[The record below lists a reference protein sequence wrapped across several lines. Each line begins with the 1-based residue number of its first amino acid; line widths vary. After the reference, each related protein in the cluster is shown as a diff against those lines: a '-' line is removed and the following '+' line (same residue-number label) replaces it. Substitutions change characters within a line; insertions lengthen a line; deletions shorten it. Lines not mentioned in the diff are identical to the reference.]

1 RAHKKQHERSPARTR
16 QALRPVPPCRADSCS
31 PQLGRGARW
40 DLRSFLRPGFPWEP
54 GPAAQGL
61 SPADGA
67 AAWGAGLPGEWV
79 PSRGRPVFPPQAPR
93 QEFVRGLVCL
103 SQGVRSSR
111 LRPEQLSS
119 LGALVCDM
127 EPETITASDPGVLEN
142 LKLCSALTG
151 AQRDALNAVLLGGGT
166 VYGDPSSWDLQTLQN
181 LGPLVL
187 ALNQTTLSLVAE
199 AAREAFGRSI
209 VAAYGSQGRSQREK
223 SLTLLRAFAA
233 ASASSHPRLKRSA
246 DREHFPS
253 LQPVWTSSEL
263 LGWGGK
269 CPQAGRY
276 LGAPREGDR
285 TRQKAG
291 LFRGAPGARGRTRA
305 RREGRKHH
313 LPDMPSLPAGC
324 LSEPI
329 TASTVSDPFLLIRYD
344 TAEQFDLCLS
354 NEVLKANLEPLLEQ
368 PLSVEYLRVM
378 KKKLEQ
384 IYPSEIPEEQLKLLG
399 PLSRQYTAEEISRWP
414 VTSSNT
420 LSALLNPSD
429 GKWDTP
435 QVNPWQQRGTGAGE
449 PKLGQLGAQA
459 ELGAKVLPKGGTV
472 LLQYMHFY
480 REHLPSLPACNCVN
494 SVSQVQQLLSRYL
507 ALGGTLTGP
516 LLQKI
521 GGRNLCNLRE
531 EQINQIPPAAIRT
544 AGQLNISSCSQTKK
558 DQLYRKAQEA
568 FAGQAGTTRAYY
580 CQIWPYLGG
589 APAEDLKDLAE
600 AGVAIDMDVDTFL
613 SLNPDEL
620 QKLSV
625 VDVKN
630 LLGENL
636 PHLKEAE
643 NETSVMRWV
652 KKQPQRELDCT
663 LGIGLQGGTEEP
675 GPTGTA
681 TPPHPT
687 ASATIPPTVTV
698 PAPTT
703 LPTVP
708 PPIAISSHPT
718 ANSST
723 SPPKAPTP
731 STISLTPPN
740 STPPCAHTAA
750 PSAAVSPAATSTA
763 RPAPTT
769 GSIVP
774 CSIHQSPTSNK
785 ATPPAITLLTTILAA
800 VNPNATSPSS
810 VPPPALTRGATSTTT
825 SVVTNPAINTSTPL
839 VSVNPPA
846 PGATAHPAPETNLP
860 PKPTPIPNS
869 TVSTQ
874 KSVISPTAKSTT
886 LACKTSAPPASP
898 GPSSTTTSSKTT
910 KETPTGVPEPP
921 RPTPGGYI
929 NLQPEAGKK
938 RLSPANYSRPG
949 DISNWGAGQGLRC
962 KYGQCHKRQKSVVPT
977 RATLRGTRV
986 PEQHYRPHSSG
997 MLFTCIIQFFL
1008 ICLLHLGSGSRLS
1021 SCLVHILTTAVGSSL
1036 LRALL

>member
-1 RAHKKQHERSPARTR
+1 MVRAAPAPAAITLCLRFSADLVKAAAAALIIGAILSVTGQHADLSASVLQGFQCIPASDLPAADILAFARGLQNKTAELSGAQLSCLARLLAAKNLTADFGRYPPDLLLFFVPAEVRGGTCGDFYARVSRGNLDLLPRGSARRTG
-16 QALRPVPPCRADSCS
+16 L
-31 PQLGRGARW
+31 LRGA
-40 DLRSFLRPGFPWEP
+40 L
-54 GPAAQGL
+54 A
-61 SPADGA
+61 
-67 AAWGAGLPGEWV
+67 
-79 PSRGRPVFPPQAPR
+79 
-93 QEFVRGLVCL
+93 CL
-103 SQGVRSSR
+103 GVRSSR
-111 LRPEQLSS
+111 LRPEQLGS

-246 DREHFPS
+246 DR
-253 LQPVWTSSEL
+253 
-263 LGWGGK
+263 
-269 CPQAGRY
+269 
-276 LGAPREGDR
+276 
-285 TRQKAG
+285 
-291 LFRGAPGARGRTRA
+291 
-305 RREGRKHH
+305 
-313 LPDMPSLPAGC
+313 C

-399 PLSRQYTAEEISRWP
+399 LLSRQYTAEEISRWP

-435 QVNPWQQRGTGAGE
+435 
-449 PKLGQLGAQA
+449 
-459 ELGAKVLPKGGTV
+459 
-472 LLQYMHFY
+472 
-480 REHLPSLPACNCVN
+480 
-494 SVSQVQQLLSRYL
+494 QVQQLLSRYL

-589 APAEDLKDLAE
+589 APAKDLKDLAE
-600 AGVAIDMDVDTFL
+600 AGVAIDMDIDTFL

-636 PHLKEAE
+636 PYLKEAE

-740 STPPCAHTAA
+740 STPPRAHTAA
-750 PSAAVSPAATSTA
+750 PSAAVSPTATSTA

-785 ATPPAITLLTTILAA
+785 ATPPTVTLLTTILAA

-825 SVVTNPAINTSTPL
+825 SVVSNPAINTSTPL

-869 TVSTQ
+869 TISTQ

-886 LACKTSAPPASP
+886 LACKTSAPPAFP
-898 GPSSTTTSSKTT
+898 GPSSTTTSSETT

-929 NLQPEAGKK
+929 NLQPEAG
-938 RLSPANYSRPG
+938 
-949 DISNWGAGQGLRC
+949 
-962 KYGQCHKRQKSVVPT
+962 
-977 RATLRGTRV
+977 
-986 PEQHYRPHSSG
+986 
-997 MLFTCIIQFFL
+997 
-1008 ICLLHLGSGSRLS
+1008 SGSRLS